1 MDLSSYMLHIDFS
14 EAHFPD
20 RKGTLNTKQ
29 IATLDV
35 YMLSSNIRK
44 IFQNPTFF
52 NIKSLF
58 QQSQVHDNG

>member
-1 MDLSSYMLHIDFS
+1 MDLSSYMLHINFS

-20 RKGTLNTKQ
+20 WKRTLNPKQ

-35 YMLSSNIRK
+35 YMLSSHMRK
-44 IFQNPTFF
+44 IFQNHTFF

-58 QQSQVHDNG
+58 QQSRVHDNG